1 MSLTGYSFGLEEA
14 WIAPWSGQATY
25 GTAIQLVACEIF
37 DVTFDTVNG
46 ELRGDDQIIDVF
58 AKTISAKIRI
68 KFGFNDLA
76 VLPILTGETVVDSS
90 PTSKSV
96 VFHNTVRPYFGIV
109 GRIDQ
114 SQGGGDIQLFIPKA
128 KITGGFGPLTMS
140 FGNYLTPQL
149 DAMAI
154 TDGSPYYMGKL
165 IKHATATTPT
175 IPPT

>member
-14 WIAPWSGQATY
+14 WIATWNGQATF
-25 GTAIQLVACEIF
+25 GTAVQLVACEIF
-37 DVTFDTVNG
+37 DVSFETVSG
-46 ELRGDDQIIDVF
+46 ELKGDDQIIDVF
-58 AKTISAKIRI
+58 AKTISGKIRI
-68 KFGFNDLA
+68 KFGFNNLN
-76 VLPILTGETVVDSS
+76 VIPILTGDVQTTSS
-90 PTSKSV
+90 PTSDNV
-96 VFHNTVRPYFGIV
+96 VFSNTVRPYFAII

-114 SQGGGDIQLFIPKA
+114 SQGGGDLQLFIPKC
-128 KITGGFGPLTMS
+128 KITGAFGPLTMS

-154 TDGSPYYMGKL
+154 TDGAPYRMGKL